1 MLSVVSKQYSKIHE
15 QLEPSLLFGR
25 KRQRSKQFQLF
36 EYPDKTRSVQFGFL
50 KRGKVYLP
58 IKEIQ
63 VG

>member
-36 EYPDKTRSVQFGFL
+36 EYPDETRSVQLVF
-50 KRGKVYLP
+50 
-58 IKEIQ
+58 KERKSILTY
-63 VG
+63 